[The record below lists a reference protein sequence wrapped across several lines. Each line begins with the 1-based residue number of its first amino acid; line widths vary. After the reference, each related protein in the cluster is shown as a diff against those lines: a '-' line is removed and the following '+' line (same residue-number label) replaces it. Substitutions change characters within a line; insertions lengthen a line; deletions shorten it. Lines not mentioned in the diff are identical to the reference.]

1 MKKLFF
7 AAVCA
12 FLSVSAMAQVTC
24 SIDDFTIGQGEK
36 QNVAFV
42 LNNGDSK
49 FSAFQFDLKLPAGV
63 TVESV
68 YDEDEEE
75 DVFSVALASDRANG
89 HGLRLAK
96 VDATTYRFV
105 CFSSENKN
113 LKGSEGALVN
123 MTLVAAA
130 DAAMGDAEGAIV
142 DAKFTPK
149 SGTSVTFDKVPFKVT
164 ISEATAIKTVKAG
177 VDANAPVYNLAGQ
190 KVNKNFKGVVIQNG
204 KKVVK

>member
-12 FLSVSAMAQVTC
+12 FMSMSAMAQDVKC
-24 SIDDFTIGQGEK
+24 FIDDVTIGQGEK
-36 QNVAFV
+36 KTIS
-42 LNNGDSK
+42 LNLTNGDTK
-49 FSAFQFDLKLPAGV
+49 FCACQFDVQFPAGI
-63 TVESV
+63 TVE
-68 YDEDEEE
+68 YDEEE
-75 DVFSVALASDRANG
+75 EEYIASLTDDR
-89 HGLRLAK
+89 
-96 VDATTYRFV
+96 
-105 CFSSENKN
+105 
-113 LKGSEGALVN
+113 KGSDHSLKMSKVGDNAYRAVVMSMGNKSFKGTEGALVN
-123 MTLVAAA
+123 ISIVAAT
-130 DAAMGDAEGAIV
+130 DATKGEFEGNIA

-164 ISEATAIKTVKAG
+164 IGDATAIKNVKAG